1 MHVPESEKQIIAMC
15 KAQVDI
21 ALKEAGTL
29 LAKYNQ
35 KAKEQHDLLE
45 RVTDWFRFRLKMFK
59 FVLHEE
65 DIKVCVDSIASAKSS
80 LHLAIAIAVLNRTQP
95 EYAFYD

>member
-1 MHVPESEKQIIAMC
+1 MPGDEMQSIAIC
-15 KAQVDI
+15 KTQVDI
-21 ALKEAGTL
+21 ALKEAGSL
-29 LAKYNQ
+29 LAKYTQ

-65 DIKVCVDSIASAKSS
+65 DIKVCIDSIASAKSS

-95 EYAFYD
+95 GYVFCD